1 MKRYVTASTSKEW
14 EWQQHLPEAVYDR
27 LCYCKST
34 KKDIGILA
42 RAFYHYSSKVQ
53 EKGWTKEDCLN
64 HILEW
69 VLDWNGATWDYTED
83 EYDDWLAEVY

>member
-1 MKRYVTASTSKEW
+1 MKRYVKASSDRD
-14 EWQQHLPEAVYDR
+14 WQQHLPEDVYNR

-42 RAFYHYSSKVQ
+42 RAFYHYSHKVK
-53 EKGWTKEDCLN
+53 EKGWSKEDCLN

-69 VLDWNGATWDYTED
+69 VLDWNGALWDYTDD
-83 EYDDWLAEVY
+83 EYSDWLDEIY